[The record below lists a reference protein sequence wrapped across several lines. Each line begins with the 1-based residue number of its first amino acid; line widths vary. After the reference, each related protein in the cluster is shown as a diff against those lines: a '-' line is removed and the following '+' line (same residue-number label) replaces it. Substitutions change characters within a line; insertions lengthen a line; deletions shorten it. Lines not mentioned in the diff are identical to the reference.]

1 MKKDALS
8 TKTGTTIK
16 KNAYKFH
23 SIENINRLIKAY
35 KEGENLYAKKI
46 ALQITN
52 NDPSNQFGWKVLG
65 ALYLKEGALYPS
77 LDANQKAVSLSNNDA
92 AVYIN
97 LGIVLTRLQRDAEA
111 EVSYRTALKIDPSIA
126 EAHYNLGNLLTKV
139 GKLKDASIFF
149 KNAIA
154 LKSNFAEA
162 HYNLGNSLKA
172 LGVFQDALDAY
183 QAAILIRENYVEAI
197 NNIGVVYQDLGDY
210 QESEKYFI
218 DSIKLNPEYAE
229 AHNNYGVTLTQLGL
243 REKAVFLYENAIK
256 LKPEYAEA
264 YCNLGIT
271 FQGLGKL
278 ASAEDCFQKAI
289 LLKPDYAEAHSLL
302 GLVYLEANNV
312 DGAFNEAIRSLKIK
326 PTVHAKGLFTDI
338 TKKIQPQIWNA
349 ELARIMTLA
358 LSEPFERPIELQ
370 IFACKLIK
378 LDPLIIESINSLKS
392 VDIDKSCLD
401 ISFKSLINQKYE
413 TSELLNAMLCA
424 SPIPDIDLE
433 NLLSAL
439 RSHFLD
445 IEYERLNINSVT
457 FEPSELCCS
466 LAQQCFINEY
476 IFHQTPIEKVRA
488 QALKA
493 TLEEALKTGC
503 NAPSSLVVLVG
514 CYFPLRLVLGSE
526 LLLKDIWRKEVKAV
540 LIQQIE
546 EPMCEKNLQKSI
558 SLISEVDDLTSI
570 KVQHQYEANPYPR
583 WVNLPKESIN
593 KFLNQYIGNKFP
605 SSEFVK
611 LSSDKHP
618 EILIAGCGTGQH
630 PIGTAQAISGANIL
644 AVDLSLSS
652 LAYAKRKTSQL
663 GIQSIEYGQADILK
677 LGTIGRTF
685 DVIESV
691 GVLHH
696 LHNPFLGWDV
706 LLSLLRPGGLM
717 RLGMYSQIA
726 RQDVTK
732 ARLLFQS
739 FGKSFD
745 KLAEGNIAEFRRYL
759 CGLPSQDQFSSLAN
773 SGDFYSTSA
782 CRDLLFHV
790 QEHCMSLEM
799 ISRYISE
806 NDLTFLGFDIDRA
819 VIYDYKTQYPNDI
832 AATNLFQWNQYEKTH
847 PNTFKRMYQFWIQ
860 KN

>member
-1 MKKDALS
+1 MKKNALS
-8 TKTGTTIK
+8 TKTGTAINKT
-16 KNAYKFH
+16 AYK
-23 SIENINRLIKAY
+23 SQSTENINRLIKAY
-35 KEGENLYAKKI
+35 KEGETLLAKKI

-52 NDPSNQFGWKVLG
+52 NEPSNQLGWKVLG
-65 ALYLKEGALYPS
+65 ALYLKEGALHQS
-77 LDANQKAVSLSNNDA
+77 LEANQKAVSLSTEDA

-97 LGIVLTRLQRDAEA
+97 LGIVFTRLQRDAEA
-111 EVSYRTALKIDPSIA
+111 EASYRSALRIDPSIA
-126 EAHYNLGNLLTKV
+126 EAHYNLGNLLTRI
-139 GKLKDASIFF
+139 GKLKDASILF

-172 LGVFQDALDAY
+172 LGVFHDAIAAY
-183 QAAILIRENYVEAI
+183 QAAVLLRENYVEAI

-210 QESEKYFI
+210 SESEKYFI
-218 DSIKLNPEYAE
+218 DSIKFNPGYAE

-243 REKAVFLYENAIK
+243 RDKAVFFYENAIK
-256 LKPEYAEA
+256 LKPEYSEA
-264 YCNLGIT
+264 YCNLGIN

-278 ASAEDCFQKAI
+278 ASAKDCYQKAI

-302 GLVYLEANNV
+302 GLAYLESNNV
-312 DGAFNEAIRSLKIK
+312 DDAFNEAIRSLKIK
-326 PTVHAKGLFTDI
+326 PTVHAKSLFTDI
-338 TKKIQPQIWNA
+338 TKKIRPKIWNA

-378 LDPLIIESINSLKS
+378 LDPLIIESINSLKNA
-392 VDIDKSCLD
+392 DIDEGCLD
-401 ISFKSLINQKYE
+401 IRIDSLIDQKYV
-413 TSELLNAMLCA
+413 TSQLLKAMLCA
-424 SPIPDIDLE
+424 SPIPDINLE
-433 NLLSAL
+433 NFLTAL
-439 RSHFLD
+439 RRHFLD
-445 IEYERLNINSVT
+445 LEYGRLNINSVA

-476 IFHQTPIEKVRA
+476 IFHQITIEKVRA
-488 QALKA
+488 QSLKA
-493 TLEEALKTGC
+493 KLEEILKTGC
-503 NAPSSLVVLVG
+503 NAPSSLVVVVG
-514 CYFPLRLVLGSE
+514 CYFPLHLVLGSE
-526 LLLKDIWRKEVKAV
+526 LLLKNDWRKEVKAV

-546 EPMCEKNLQKSI
+546 EPMSEENMQRSI
-558 SLISEVDDLTSI
+558 SLISEVDDSTSI

-583 WVNLPKESIN
+583 WVSLPKESIN
-593 KFLNQYIGNKFP
+593 KFLNQYIVNKFP
-605 SSEFVK
+605 SSEFLK

-630 PIGTAQAISGANIL
+630 PIGTAQAIRGANIL

-652 LAYAKRKTSQL
+652 LAYAKRKTSQF
-663 GIQSIEYGQADILK
+663 GIQSIEYAQADILK

-732 ARLLFQS
+732 ARHLFQS

-745 KLAEGNIAEFRRYL
+745 KLVEDNITEFRRYL
-759 CGLPSQDQFSSLAN
+759 CRLPSQDQFDGLAN

-790 QEHCMSLEM
+790 QEHCMSLGM

-806 NDLTFLGFDIDRA
+806 NDLTFLGFDIDRI
-819 VIYDYKTQYPNDI
+819 VISDYKTQYPNDI
-832 AATNLFQWNQYEKTH
+832 AATNLFQWDQYERKH